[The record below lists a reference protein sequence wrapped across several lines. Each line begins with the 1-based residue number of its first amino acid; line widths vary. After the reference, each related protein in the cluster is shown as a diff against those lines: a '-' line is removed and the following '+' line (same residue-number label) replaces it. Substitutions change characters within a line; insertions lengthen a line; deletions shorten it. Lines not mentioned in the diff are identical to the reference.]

1 MCAAPK
7 GLRPLS
13 LAPANFGPYD
23 LDRTVLKRIL
33 IFCLLASPVFAGV
46 AQHASAYDV
55 EAENQMVA
63 LINKERAER
72 GLQPVRIDERLIQ
85 AARLHSETMISHH
98 ELSHRL
104 PNEPELRDR
113 VAVTGI
119 DFSMAGEN
127 VAYDANAQ
135 HAHVEFM
142 HSPGHRANILQS
154 KFNAVGIGIVH
165 QGNLIWVTED
175 FAQRLSTTSASEAA
189 ITVMRKY
196 SELRKKEGT
205 PAAHEKTLPELGK
218 IACNMAAKDKLDTH
232 SARGLANMRGVL
244 AWTAVDPAKLPEQVK
259 QLADD
264 KLAKNY
270 SVGVC
275 FASSDSYPNKVF
287 WFILAAY
294 Q

>member
-1 MCAAPK
+1 M
-7 GLRPLS
+7 
-13 LAPANFGPYD
+13 
-23 LDRTVLKRIL
+23 LKPIL

-55 EAENQMVA
+55 EAENEMVA
-63 LINKERAER
+63 LINKERTER
-72 GLQPVRIDERLIQ
+72 GLQPVRIDERLIK
-85 AARLHSETMISHH
+85 AARRHSEIMIAHH

-104 PNEPELRDR
+104 PDEPQLRDR
-113 VAVTGI
+113 VAATGI
-119 DFSMAGEN
+119 DFSGAGEN
-127 VAYDANAQ
+127 VAYDSNAQ

-142 HSPGHRANILQS
+142 HSPGHRANILQP
-154 KFNAVGIGIVH
+154 KFNAIGIGIVH

-175 FAQRLSTTSASEAA
+175 FAQRLSSTSASEAA
-189 ITVMRKY
+189 GTVMRKY

-205 PAAHEKTLPELGK
+205 PAAHEKTVPELGN
-218 IACNMAAKDKLDTH
+218 IACNMAAKDKLDTQ
-232 SARGLANMRGVL
+232 SARNMPNIRGVL

-264 KLAKNY
+264 RLAKNY
-270 SVGVC
+270 SIGVC

-294 Q
+294 K